1 MFENI
6 FNTFL
11 KGLGSDFFGKAGNVI
26 TAIAPIFSAL
36 FGVYV
41 VIVAWNG
48 YNRGFDENIMDM
60 FKRMA
65 AWLIIISCAF
75 NASQYVEFAQ
85 TLYTLPEFLSE
96 AVNGQPYNGHVLDGE
111 VDKFLDAVSQ
121 MFGSAMSATDM
132 TDIGTKLMIGIMHL
146 LLVMFGYAF
155 FGTIA
160 AFYLV
165 SKLSLAMVLIVGPIF
180 IGSMLFPATRQWGM
194 NWIGQVLNYGITI
207 MFYVVLAA
215 AQLEFYKNGMESSV
229 NALSAN
235 IPSPFSAAVIIPL
248 IGMYF
253 FATIV
258 FIVAAINVPSI
269 ASALTGGASISGLS
283 TVARGTASTI
293 NGIQRGVSA
302 ANHGRL
308 AMRHARQRGIAWA
321 ASKIKPNR
329 IKSA

>member
-11 KGLGSDFFGKAGNVI
+11 KGLGSDFFGKAANII
-26 TAIAPIFSAL
+26 TAVAPIFSVL

-48 YNRGFDENIMDM
+48 YNRGFDENIMDL

-75 NASQYVEFAQ
+75 NASQYVDFAQ

-111 VDKFLDAVSQ
+111 VDKLLDAVTQ
-121 MFGSAMSATDM
+121 MSGSAMGATDM

-146 LLVMFGYAF
+146 LLILFGYAF

-194 NWIGQVLNYGITI
+194 NWIGQILNYSITI
-207 MFYVVLAA
+207 MFYIVLAA
-215 AQLEFYKNGMESSV
+215 AQLEFY
-229 NALSAN
+229 NASMAN
-235 IPSPFSAAVIIPL
+235 TVQSLEITKPFSFAVIIPI

-258 FIVAAINVPSI
+258 FIVAALNVPSV
-269 ASALTGGASISGLS
+269 ASALTGGASISGFS
-283 TVARGTASTI
+283 TAARGTSSVI
-293 NGIQRGVSA
+293 NGIQRGASA

-308 AMRHARQRGIAWA
+308 AMRHARQRSVAWA

-329 IKSA
+329 IKAT

>member
-11 KGLGSDFFGKAGNVI
+11 KGLGSDFFGKAANII
-26 TAIAPIFSAL
+26 TAVAPIFSAL

-48 YNRGFDENIMDM
+48 YNRGFDENIMDL

-75 NASQYVEFAQ
+75 NASQYVDFAQ

-111 VDKFLDAVSQ
+111 VDKLLDAVTQ
-121 MFGSAMSATDM
+121 MSGSAMGATDM

-146 LLVMFGYAF
+146 LLILFGYAF

-165 SKLSLAMVLIVGPIF
+165 SKLSLAMVSIF

-194 NWIGQVLNYGITI
+194 NWIGQILNYSITI
-207 MFYVVLAA
+207 MFYIVLAA
-215 AQLEFYKNGMESSV
+215 AQLEFY
-229 NALSAN
+229 NASMAN
-235 IPSPFSAAVIIPL
+235 TVQSLEITKPFSFAVIIPI

-258 FIVAAINVPSI
+258 FIVAALNVPSV
-269 ASALTGGASISGLS
+269 ASALTGGASISGFS
-283 TVARGTASTI
+283 TAARGTSSVI
-293 NGIQRGVSA
+293 NGIQRGASA

-308 AMRHARQRGIAWA
+308 AMRHARQRSVAWA

-329 IKSA
+329 IKAT

>member
-11 KGLGSDFFGKAGNVI
+11 KGLGSDFFGKAANII
-26 TAIAPIFSAL
+26 TAVAPIFSAL

-48 YNRGFDENIMDM
+48 YNRGFDENIMDL

-75 NASQYVEFAQ
+75 NASQYVDFAQ

-111 VDKFLDAVSQ
+111 VDKLLDAVSQ
-121 MFGSAMSATDM
+121 MSGSAMGATDM

-146 LLVMFGYAF
+146 LLILFGYAF

-165 SKLSLAMVLIVGPIF
+165 AKLSLAMVLIVGPIF

-194 NWIGQVLNYGITI
+194 NWIGQILNYSITI
-207 MFYVVLAA
+207 M
-215 AQLEFYKNGMESSV
+215 
-229 NALSAN
+229 
-235 IPSPFSAAVIIPL
+235 
-248 IGMYF
+248 
-253 FATIV
+253 
-258 FIVAAINVPSI
+258 
-269 ASALTGGASISGLS
+269 
-283 TVARGTASTI
+283 
-293 NGIQRGVSA
+293 
-302 ANHGRL
+302 
-308 AMRHARQRGIAWA
+308 
-321 ASKIKPNR
+321 
-329 IKSA
+329 